1 MIKIYLLFLSF
12 VGDIYAAPTISL
24 DKAIEPLTSI
34 TSALIGQVLVV
45 VATLA
50 LVFIGFSFFFGENDE
65 AQKKKLVNWAKGGVI
80 VLSASSIAAM
90 WG

>member
-1 MIKIYLLFLSF
+1 MKLYF
-12 VGDIYAAPTISL
+12 VFIWITNQVYASNINL
-24 DKAIEPLTSI
+24 DKAIEPISAI
-34 TSALIGQVLVV
+34 TTALVGQVLVV
-45 VATLA
+45 VATIS

-80 VLSASSIAAM
+80 ILSASSIAAM